1 LKRKWEGFTG
11 VPVPKKLRTSEPI
24 HNEQLIAKANEVPL
38 VQNIQTSVIEEEE
51 EQQIMIPTT
60 DPMVTTEIT
69 EQTTS
74 SEAPTPPTMP
84 PHPDD
89 KINID
94 NMTVNDLRKEL
105 KKRQLATGGRKVE
118 LQERL
123 REYLAEATAQ
133 REMEWASKFA
143 IEVAAEDKSVP
154 KKQVQIS
161 DSNGGDCNED
171 VNAMDVVIEDE
182 EVANDSENI
191 KSAAVVNKQEVNPVP
206 VVKMETVTDQVAQS
220 SNSHSAVVAKKQAP
234 KSALKPSK
242 YPSSIIESTTL
253 LDYTMPAPEP
263 VVPRTFVR
271 EPSPAG
277 PKQLIPNKVS
287 NSSTESSTNT
297 STVPS
302 STFKKSVLQSSASK
316 STAPASFLHKS
327 PGPSA
332 YRSGGGAEST
342 KLLQKKQ
349 AISEAAEARKAR
361 MAEMRQ
367 KVRGAI

>member
-1 LKRKWEGFTG
+1 MKRTWEGFTG
-11 VPVPKKLRTSEPI
+11 VPAPKKLRTSESI
-24 HNEQLIAKANEVPL
+24 HNELVVAKANEVTL

-51 EQQIMIPTT
+51 EQQIMIPPT
-60 DPMVTTEIT
+60 DPMVIT
-69 EQTTS
+69 ASSAEQTTS
-74 SEAPTPPTMP
+74 AAPSPPTMP

-94 NMTVNDLRKEL
+94 NMIVSDLRKEL
-105 KKRQLATGGRKVE
+105 KKRQLATAGRKAE
-118 LQERL
+118 LQDRL
-123 REYLAEATAQ
+123 REYLAEATLQ

-143 IEVAAEDKSVP
+143 TEVAAEDKTVQ

-161 DSNGGDCNED
+161 ESNCGDCNED
-171 VNAMDVVIEDE
+171 VNAMDVVMADDE
-182 EVANDSENI
+182 GADNMEEI
-191 KSAAVVNKQEVNPVP
+191 KSAVVVNKEEVNPMP
-206 VVKMETVTDQVAQS
+206 VVRMEPVMDQVAQPS
-220 SNSHSAVVAKKQAP
+220 SSHPAVMAKKQAP

-242 YPSSIIESTTL
+242 YPSSVIESTTQL
-253 LDYTMPAPEP
+253 ADITPAPEP
-263 VVPRTFVR
+263 VVTKSFVS
-271 EPSPAG
+271 EPSPC

-287 NSSTESSTNT
+287 NSSTESST
-297 STVPS
+297 SSSAVPN

-316 STAPASFLHKS
+316 STAPSSFLHKS